1 MYTRALR
8 TETLNQYAMVKS
20 LLARKSCA
28 VSNSLPLG
36 FLRFQYP
43 HDYTKP
49 SVRTDFPGPQTA
61 EALQLADTAAS
72 LGAAD

>member
-1 MYTRALR
+1 MCRL
-8 TETLNQYAMVKS
+8 S
-20 LLARKSCA
+20 P
-28 VSNSLPLG
+28 PLIG

>member
-28 VSNSLPLG
+28 ASHP
-36 FLRFQYP
+36 
-43 HDYTKP
+43 P
-49 SVRTDFPGPQTA
+49 S
-61 EALQLADTAAS
+61 
-72 LGAAD
+72 